1 MKFEEALALHRKGK
15 KVRLPWWCLDKSF
28 SEDFSLNYKDVISNE
43 WQLSPVLTYDQLEVG
58 EKFTFEGQSVS
69 IAFFTKI
76 TDNNGLRF
84 KRHERPYL
92 SNLHNL
98 HCNTDADFEV
108 TRYKE

>member
-1 MKFEEALALHRKGK
+1 LHKEGK
-15 KVRLPWWCLDKSF
+15 KVRLPSWVIGNSF
-28 SEDFSLNYKDVISNE
+28 DWSYSLTYTDIMSDLWELVPAI
-43 WQLSPVLTYDQLEVG
+43 TYDQLEVG

-84 KRHERPYL
+84 KRSDRPYL

-98 HCNTDADFEV
+98 HCNTDSDFEV
-108 TRYKE
+108 TRHKE